1 MKNHSCVLRRVR
13 NEPTWQRR
21 ESGWVLNE
29 TMMRRHR
36 RMDHDLSSFRYDRS
50 SMGSNSIRASN
61 SASSTLVLKTD
72 AGFTRCQPWGS
83 LECAVERE
91 VAAIAGLPGC
101 FRNRVPG
108 GEHELGTVDAPR
120 GDVG

>member
-1 MKNHSCVLRRVR
+1 MLG
-13 NEPTWQRR
+13 NEPAWQRR

-61 SASSTLVLKTD
+61 SASSTLVVKTD
-72 AGFTRCQPWGS
+72 AGFTP
-83 LECAVERE
+83 
-91 VAAIAGLPGC
+91 
-101 FRNRVPG
+101 RNRRG
-108 GEHELGTVDAPR
+108 SMMQGRLGQRHCPQPHSDNWAPR
-120 GDVG
+120 QSNARTSGELIG